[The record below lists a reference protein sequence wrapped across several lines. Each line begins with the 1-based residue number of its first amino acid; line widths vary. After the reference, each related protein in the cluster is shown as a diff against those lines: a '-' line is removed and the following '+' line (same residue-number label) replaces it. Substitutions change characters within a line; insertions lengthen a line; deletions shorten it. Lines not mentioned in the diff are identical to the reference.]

1 MYKKMQHFVVASLV
15 GMIPTLAIGITAYPN
30 PGANVPQY
38 SQEELNTAYNKGFT
52 DGRPVGHKEGSAE
65 CIANPKTCGKDDGLN
80 PYGISLNSLLTGAKY
95 GETEP
100 NENIISADPMV
111 PNAIYWGQSM
121 SYQDQDWFYVTTE
134 EPNEIVTLN
143 FQRSATTGVNWNT
156 DAENRGWDISI
167 RDAAGNV
174 LAQFPYELASQWHLV
189 TPTTGENYVVYDAM
203 TIPTFVAYPGTYY
216 VVVKTLAI
224 GNPAT
229 TDNWTPLPYNLISS
243 ISFSDSDTTPID
255 VNFFDVETEPN
266 DDFSTA
272 NPIVSTVTMFGMLHT
287 TLAGNATDGW
297 NLQSEQD
304 WFWYTS
310 PGNEIATLAW
320 CQREHCTASDAHT
333 WRVTIKMRDG
343 TLISS
348 FDTTDL
354 MSNGTGTGNQ
364 LGGNE
369 TFDPT
374 PYRTV
379 YLGLEKAGD
388 YFIQVQSALLLNQ
401 DGSIATRCREWT
413 TPQPGGTAVCLS
425 YAPVSLTTT
434 EQYNFTWHGTR
445 RPPNTY
451 DP

>member
-1 MYKKMQHFVVASLV
+1 MNRNIFTFTILTILGIMPST
-15 GMIPTLAIGITAYPN
+15 TLGLTSYPQSPGFGEPSYSEADMEAAY
-30 PGANVPQY
+30 A
-38 SQEELNTAYNKGFT
+38 E
-52 DGRPVGHKEGSAE
+52 GRRTGHRESSAE
-65 CIANPKTCGKDDGLN
+65 CLANPKTCGCNDN
-80 PYGISLNSLLTGAKY
+80 PAITPCGISLNTFLTGARY

-100 NENIISADPMV
+100 NENIIAADPMV
-111 PNAIYWGQSM
+111 SNAIYWGQSM
-121 SYQDQDWFYVTTE
+121 SHQDQDWFYVTTE
-134 EPNEIVTLN
+134 EPNQIVNLN
-143 FQRSATTGVNWNT
+143 FRPANNTGVNWNAT
-156 DAENRGWDISI
+156 DARGWDISV

-174 LAQFPYELASQWHLV
+174 LAQFPFELESQLNAD
-189 TPTTGENYVVYDAM
+189 GSIEEIN
-203 TIPTFVAYPGTYY
+203 IPTFVAYPGTYY

-229 TDNWTPLPYNLISS
+229 TENWTPIPYNLISS
-243 ISFSDSDTTPID
+243 ISFSDSDTPPID

-272 NPIVSTVTMFGMLHT
+272 DPLVSTVTMFGMLHT
-287 TLAGNATDGW
+287 TLAGNATNGW
-297 NLQSEQD
+297 NLQSEND

-310 PGNEIATLAW
+310 PGNEIATIAW

-348 FDTTDL
+348 FDTSNL
-354 MSNGTGTGNQ
+354 MSNGTGDE

-369 TFDPT
+369 TLDPT

-388 YFIQVQSALLLNQ
+388 YFIQVQSVLLLNE
-401 DGSIATRCREWT
+401 DGSIATRCREWS

-425 YAPVSLTTT
+425 YAPVSTTTT